1 MHPKIEIQE
10 NDNRDTWIILQTLT
24 KHCLERFSES
34 ECVWQYFLSTRDMKS
49 KELVFGVLEKYK
61 MQARS
66 REEKHAR

>member
-1 MHPKIEIQE
+1 
-10 NDNRDTWIILQTLT
+10 
-24 KHCLERFSES
+24 
-34 ECVWQYFLSTRDMKS
+34 VWQYFLSTRDMKS